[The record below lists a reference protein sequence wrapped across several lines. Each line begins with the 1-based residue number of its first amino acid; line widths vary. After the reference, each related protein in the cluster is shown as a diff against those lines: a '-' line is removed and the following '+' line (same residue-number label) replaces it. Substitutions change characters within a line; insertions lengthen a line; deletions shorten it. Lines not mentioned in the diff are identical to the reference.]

1 MNDEEENEQKC
12 PQGNRIH
19 LLQQISDWT
28 QDLDDPNL
36 ILIIGA
42 SGIGKR
48 TVTRTTVDKFERR
61 NQVGVWEGEGE
72 YVGCGERCRL
82 NNCIQSCDI

>member
-19 LLQQISDWT
+19 LLQQIDDWT
-28 QDLDDPNL
+28 QDLDDSNL
-36 ILIIGA
+36 ILITGA

-48 TVTRTTVDKFERR
+48 TVTRTIVDKFERR
-61 NQVGVWEGEGE
+61 NQVGV
-72 YVGCGERCRL
+72 
-82 NNCIQSCDI
+82 

>member
-28 QDLDDPNL
+28 QDLDDSNL
-36 ILIIGA
+36 ILITGA
-42 SGIGKR
+42 AGIEKR
-48 TVTRTTVDKFERR
+48 TVTRTMIDKLKRR
-61 NQVGVWEGEGE
+61 N
-72 YVGCGERCRL
+72 
-82 NNCIQSCDI
+82 